1 MYTPK
6 TRKLFVRRKSETS
19 LPVGRNSSE
28 NNCCRFVG
36 LQSPHMKRS
45 FTPKEHLQA
54 VKVARKVKLPERF
67 ESKLLAKKGASPA
80 IRRRVTKTAPP
91 PDSDDDVITVEW
103 KERKRDVDR
112 ALQWIKQE
120 LVSLVPNSPTSPPP
134 SPSIKKEKIS

>member
-6 TRKLFVRRKSETS
+6 PRKLFVRRKSETS
-19 LPVGRNSSE
+19 LPVSNHSTEYSS
-28 NNCCRFVG
+28 RFVA
-36 LQSPHMKRS
+36 LQSPRLKRS
-45 FTPKEHLQA
+45 PAFAPHEQLQA

-91 PDSDDDVITVEW
+91 PPDSDDDVISVEW
-103 KERKRDVDR
+103 KERKKDVDR

-120 LVSLVPNSPTSPPP
+120 LVSLV
-134 SPSIKKEKIS
+134 